1 MRKAENQNK
10 EFKQAWNDNCLKTI
24 CAFANTGGGK
34 LYIGIDDEGKPVG
47 VKDAA
52 RYLDDIPN
60 KTKDILG
67 ITPDVSIKKKAGKD
81 IIEVSVSPS
90 SAPISYHG
98 RFFTRSGS
106 SSIEIKGHELVDL
119 LMQKSGRSWDGFIE
133 EGATLKDI
141 DTAAIN
147 KFRKLAAKKIP
158 QIAAE
163 KNIQAILQKLNLLE
177 KGKLRRAA
185 VLLFGK
191 NPKKFHITAYIKIGK
206 FISATDLISTDD
218 IEGNLF
224 DQVDKA
230 IEMLRVKYL
239 LSNITYEGIYRKDN
253 MEYPEEA
260 LREAIINA
268 VIHRNYMGAHTQLR
282 IDPDSLN
289 LWNEGTLPPDIK
301 VDDLKKWHLSRPRNE
316 LLADVFFKAG
326 MIEAWGRGTIK
337 IVDEC
342 KKAGLPE
349 PDFREEFGG
358 LSVRFRK
365 ADKAQEAQVDDKP
378 RQIGKHTLKQ
388 PESRPELQP
397 ESESLAIRIIRLLSH
412 ASLSKAELSAHLG
425 HKEISGQLNKI
436 IRELLQNETVEYTI
450 PDKPQSRLQKY
461 RLTDKGRQLVAGIRS
476 DKK

>member
-1 MRKAENQNK
+1 MRKGENQNK
-10 EFKQAWNDNCLKTI
+10 EYKQAWNDNCLKTI

-34 LYIGIDDEGKPVG
+34 LFIGIDDEGNPMG

-67 ITPDVSIKKKAGKD
+67 ITPDVTVKKKAGKD
-81 IIEVSVSPS
+81 IIEVTVAPS

-98 RFFTRSGS
+98 RFYTRSGS
-106 SSIEIKGHELVDL
+106 SSVEIKGHALVDL
-119 LMQKSGRSWDGFIE
+119 LMRKSGRSWDGFIE

-141 DTAAIN
+141 DTSAIN

-163 KNIQAILQKLNLLE
+163 KNVQAILQKLNLLE

-191 NPKKFHITAYIKIGK
+191 NPKKFYITAYIKIGK
-206 FISATDLISTDD
+206 FVSATDLISTDD

-282 IDPDSLN
+282 IDPESLN
-289 LWNEGTLPPDIK
+289 LWNEGGLPPGIA
-301 VDDLKKWHLSRPRNE
+301 VADLKKWHLSRPRNE

-326 MIEAWGRGTIK
+326 MIEAWGRGTVK

-349 PDFREEFGG
+349 PEFREEFGG
-358 LSVRFRK
+358 LSVHFRK
-365 ADKAQEAQVDDKP
+365 ADKAQEAQVEAQEAQVELLNWQREVMKYCFDDEKTGNE
-378 RQIGKHTLKQ
+378 IMKIAGYS
-388 PESRPELQP
+388 SRTGNFKKGLQ
-397 ESESLAIRIIRLLSH
+397 RLLDYQ
-412 ASLSKAELSAHLG
+412 LLEL
-425 HKEISGQLNKI
+425 
-436 IRELLQNETVEYTI
+436 TI

-461 RLTDKGRQLVAGIRS
+461 RLTDKGRRLIAGMRG
-476 DKK
+476 DKRK

>member
-1 MRKAENQNK
+1 MRKGENQNK
-10 EFKQAWNDNCLKTI
+10 EYKQAWNDNCLKTI

-34 LYIGIDDEGKPVG
+34 LFIGIDDEGNPMG

-67 ITPDVSIKKKAGKD
+67 ITPDVTVKKKAGKD
-81 IIEVSVSPS
+81 IIEVTVAPS

-98 RFFTRSGS
+98 RFYTRSGS
-106 SSIEIKGHELVDL
+106 SSVEIKGHALVDL
-119 LMQKSGRSWDGFIE
+119 LMRKSGRSWDGFIE

-141 DTAAIN
+141 DTSAIN

-163 KNIQAILQKLNLLE
+163 KNVQAILQKLNLLE

-191 NPKKFHITAYIKIGK
+191 NPKKFYITAYIKIGK
-206 FISATDLISTDD
+206 FVSATDLISTDD

-289 LWNEGTLPPDIK
+289 LWNEGGLPPGIA
-301 VDDLKKWHLSRPRNE
+301 VADLKKWHLSRPRNE

-326 MIEAWGRGTIK
+326 MIEAWGRGTVK

-349 PDFREEFGG
+349 PEFREEFGG
-358 LSVRFRK
+358 LSVHFRK
-365 ADKAQEAQVDDKP
+365 AGKAQEAQVEAQEAQVELLNWQREVMKYCFDDEKTGNE
-378 RQIGKHTLKQ
+378 IMKIAGYS
-388 PESRPELQP
+388 SRTGNFKKGLQ
-397 ESESLAIRIIRLLSH
+397 RLLDYQ
-412 ASLSKAELSAHLG
+412 LLEL
-425 HKEISGQLNKI
+425 
-436 IRELLQNETVEYTI
+436 TI

-461 RLTDKGRQLVAGIRS
+461 RLTDKGRRLIAGMRG
-476 DKK
+476 DKRK

>member
-1 MRKAENQNK
+1 MRKVENQNK

-67 ITPDVSIKKKAGKD
+67 ITPDVTIKKKSGKD
-81 IIEVSVSPS
+81 IIEVSVAPS

-106 SSIEIKGHELVDL
+106 SSIEIKGHELVEL

-141 DTAAIN
+141 DPAAIN
-147 KFRKLAAKKIP
+147 KFRKLAVKKIP
-158 QIAAE
+158 QIASE
-163 KNIQAILQKLNLLE
+163 KSAQAILQKLNLLE
-177 KGKLRRAA
+177 NGKLRRAA
-185 VLLFGK
+185 ILLFGK
-191 NPKKFHITAYIKIGK
+191 NPKKFHISAYIKIGK
-206 FISATDLISTDD
+206 FVSTTDLISTDD

-282 IDPDSLN
+282 IDSESLN
-289 LWNEGTLPPDIK
+289 LWNEGGLPTGIN
-301 VDDLKKWHLSRPRNE
+301 VSDLKTWHLSRPRNE

-326 MIEAWGRGTIK
+326 MIEAWGRGTVK

-349 PDFREEFGG
+349 PEFREEFGG
-358 LSVRFRK
+358 LSVHFIK
-365 ADKAQEAQVDDKP
+365 ADKSQEKVQVTAQEAQVGA
-378 RQIGKHTLKQ
+378 R
-388 PESRPELQP
+388 
-397 ESESLAIRIIRLLSH
+397 
-412 ASLSKAELSAHLG
+412 SKAQSGAQSQAQSERILFILSRSAA
-425 HKEISGQLNKI
+425 SA
-436 IRELLQNETVEYTI
+436 RELLSELGLKSKTGYLKRDIKGLMEENLIEYTI

-461 RLTDKGRQLVAGIRS
+461 RLTDEGRRFLAGMRG
-476 DKK
+476 DKKK

>member
-1 MRKAENQNK
+1 MRKVENQNK
-10 EFKQAWNDNCLKTI
+10 EFKQTWNDNCLKTI

-52 RYLDDIPN
+52 RFLDDIPN

-67 ITPDVSIKKKAGKD
+67 ITPDVSINKKTGKD

-141 DTAAIN
+141 DTSAIN

-163 KNIQAILQKLNLLE
+163 KNVQAILQKLNLLE

-191 NPKKFHITAYIKIGK
+191 NPKKFHVTAYIKIGK

-218 IEGNLF
+218 VEGNLF

-230 IEMLRVKYL
+230 IEMLRIKYL

-289 LWNEGTLPPDIK
+289 LWNEGGLPPGIA
-301 VDDLKKWHLSRPRNE
+301 VEDLKKWHLSRPRNE

-349 PDFREEFGG
+349 PDFKEEFGG

-365 ADKAQEAQVDDKP
+365 APVGEKVSENGEKVGRKWGENFSQSETRILDAIAADPHVTINGLSEK
-378 RQIGKHTLKQ
+378 IGIGTTAVENNLKKLK
-388 PESRPELQP
+388 SKG
-397 ESESLAIRIIRLLSH
+397 AILRVGP
-412 ASLSKAELSAHLG
+412 A
-425 HKEISGQLNKI
+425 
-436 IRELLQNETVEYTI
+436 
-450 PDKPQSRLQKY
+450 
-461 RLTDKGRQLVAGIRS
+461 KGGYW
-476 DKK
+476 KTENTG

>member
-1 MRKAENQNK
+1 MRKVENQNK

-52 RYLDDIPN
+52 KYLDDIPN

-67 ITPDVSIKKKAGKD
+67 ITPDVTIKKKAGKD

-141 DTAAIN
+141 DTSAIN

-163 KNIQAILQKLNLLE
+163 KNVQAILQKLNLLE

-191 NPKKFHITAYIKIGK
+191 NPKKFYITAYIKIGK
-206 FISATDLISTDD
+206 FVSATDLISTDD
-218 IEGNLF
+218 VEGNLF

-239 LSNITYEGIYRKDN
+239 LSSITYEGIYRKDN

-289 LWNEGTLPPDIK
+289 LWNEGGLPPGIE
-301 VDDLKKWHLSRPRNE
+301 VTDLKKWHLSRPRNE

-326 MIEAWGRGTIK
+326 MIEAWGRGTVK

-349 PDFREEFGG
+349 PEFKEEFGG
-358 LSVRFRK
+358 LSVHFRK
-365 ADKAQEAQVDDKP
+365 ADKAQEAQVEAQEAQVDLLKWQREVLISCFYDEKT
-378 RQIGKHTLKQ
+378 GK
-388 PESRPELQP
+388 EIMEVAGYGSRTGNFKKGLQ
-397 ESESLAIRIIRLLSH
+397 RLLDYH
-412 ASLSKAELSAHLG
+412 LLEL
-425 HKEISGQLNKI
+425 
-436 IRELLQNETVEYTI
+436 TI

-461 RLTDKGRQLVAGIRS
+461 RLTDKGRQLVAAIRG
-476 DKK
+476 DKKNLNNKGS

>member
-1 MRKAENQNK
+1 MRKDENQNK
-10 EFKQAWNDNCLKTI
+10 EYKQAWNDNCLKTI
-24 CAFANTGGGK
+24 CAFANTGDGK
-34 LYIGIDDEGKPVG
+34 LFIGIDDEGNPMG

-67 ITPDVSIKKKAGKD
+67 ITPDVTVKKKAGKD
-81 IIEVSVSPS
+81 IIEVTVAPS

-98 RFFTRSGS
+98 RFYTRSGS
-106 SSIEIKGHELVDL
+106 SSVEIKGHALVDL
-119 LMQKSGRSWDGFIE
+119 LMRKSGRSWDGFIE

-141 DTAAIN
+141 DTSAIN

-163 KNIQAILQKLNLLE
+163 KNVQAILQKLNLLE

-191 NPKKFHITAYIKIGK
+191 NPKKFYITAYIKIGK
-206 FISATDLISTDD
+206 FVSATDLISTDD

-289 LWNEGTLPPDIK
+289 LWNEGGLPPGIA
-301 VDDLKKWHLSRPRNE
+301 VADLKKWHLSRPRNE

-326 MIEAWGRGTIK
+326 MIEAWGRGTVK

-349 PDFREEFGG
+349 PEFREEFGG
-358 LSVRFRK
+358 LSVHFRK
-365 ADKAQEAQVDDKP
+365 ADKAQEAQVEAQEAQVELLNWQREVMKYCFDDEKTGNE
-378 RQIGKHTLKQ
+378 IMKIAGYS
-388 PESRPELQP
+388 SRTGNFKKGLQ
-397 ESESLAIRIIRLLSH
+397 RLLDYQ
-412 ASLSKAELSAHLG
+412 LLEL
-425 HKEISGQLNKI
+425 
-436 IRELLQNETVEYTI
+436 TI

-461 RLTDKGRQLVAGIRS
+461 RLTDKGRRLIAGMRG
-476 DKK
+476 DKRK

>member
-1 MRKAENQNK
+1 MRKGENQNK
-10 EFKQAWNDNCLKTI
+10 EYKQAWNDNCLKTI

-34 LYIGIDDEGKPVG
+34 LFIGIDDEGNPMG

-67 ITPDVSIKKKAGKD
+67 ITPDVTVKKKAGKD
-81 IIEVSVSPS
+81 IIEVTVAPS

-98 RFFTRSGS
+98 RFYTRSGS
-106 SSIEIKGHELVDL
+106 SSVEIKGHALVDL
-119 LMQKSGRSWDGFIE
+119 LMRKSGRSWDGFIE

-141 DTAAIN
+141 DTSAIN

-163 KNIQAILQKLNLLE
+163 KNVQAILQKLNLLE

-191 NPKKFHITAYIKIGK
+191 NPKKFYITAYIKIGK
-206 FISATDLISTDD
+206 FVSATDLISTDD

-289 LWNEGTLPPDIK
+289 LWNEGGLPPGIA
-301 VDDLKKWHLSRPRNE
+301 VADLKKWHLSRPRNE

-326 MIEAWGRGTIK
+326 MIEAWGRGTVK

-349 PDFREEFGG
+349 PEFREEFGG
-358 LSVRFRK
+358 LSVHFRK
-365 ADKAQEAQVDDKP
+365 ADKAQEAQVEAQEAQVELLNWQREVMKYCFDDEKTGNE
-378 RQIGKHTLKQ
+378 IMKIAGYS
-388 PESRPELQP
+388 SRTGNFKKGLQ
-397 ESESLAIRIIRLLSH
+397 RLLDYQ
-412 ASLSKAELSAHLG
+412 LLEL
-425 HKEISGQLNKI
+425 
-436 IRELLQNETVEYTI
+436 TI

-461 RLTDKGRQLVAGIRS
+461 RLTDKGRRLIAGMRG
-476 DKK
+476 DKRK

>member
-1 MRKAENQNK
+1 MRKVENQNK
-10 EFKQAWNDNCLKTI
+10 EFKQSWNDNCLKTI
-24 CAFANTGGGK
+24 CAFANTGGGN

-52 RYLDDIPN
+52 KYLDDIPN

-106 SSIEIKGHELVDL
+106 SSIEIRGHELVDL

-141 DTAAIN
+141 DTSAIN

-163 KNIQAILQKLNLLE
+163 KNVQAILQKLNLLE

-191 NPKKFHITAYIKIGK
+191 NPKKFYITAYIKIGK

-218 IEGNLF
+218 VEGNLF

-239 LSNITYEGIYRKDN
+239 LSSITYEGIYRKDN

-289 LWNEGTLPPDIK
+289 LWNEGGLPPGIG
-301 VDDLKKWHLSRPRNE
+301 VADLKKWHLSRPRNE

-326 MIEAWGRGTIK
+326 MIEAWGRGTVK

-349 PDFREEFGG
+349 PEFREEFGG
-358 LSVRFRK
+358 LSVHFIK
-365 ADKAQEAQVDDKP
+365 EDESKEKVQVVAQESQVGAQSQAQSGAQSQAQSE
-378 RQIGKHTLKQ
+378 RILFIL
-388 PESRPELQP
+388 SR
-397 ESESLAIRIIRLLSH
+397 SEASASELLSEIG
-412 ASLSKAELSAHLG
+412 LKSKTGYLKRDIKRLMDENL
-425 HKEISGQLNKI
+425 I
-436 IRELLQNETVEYTI
+436 EYTI
-450 PDKPQSRLQKY
+450 PDKPISRLQKY
-461 RLTDKGRQLVAGIRS
+461 RLTGKGRRLVAGMRGY
-476 DKK
+476 KRK

>member
-1 MRKAENQNK
+1 
-10 EFKQAWNDNCLKTI
+10 LKTI

-34 LYIGIDDEGKPVG
+34 LFIGIDDEGNPMG

-67 ITPDVSIKKKAGKD
+67 ITPDVTVKKKAGKD
-81 IIEVSVSPS
+81 IIEVTVAPS

-98 RFFTRSGS
+98 RFYTRSGS
-106 SSIEIKGHELVDL
+106 SSVEIKGHALVDL
-119 LMQKSGRSWDGFIE
+119 LMRKSGRSWDGFIE

-141 DTAAIN
+141 DTSAIN

-163 KNIQAILQKLNLLE
+163 KNVQAILQKLNLLE

-191 NPKKFHITAYIKIGK
+191 NPKKFYITAYIKIGK
-206 FISATDLISTDD
+206 FVSATDLISTDD

-289 LWNEGTLPPDIK
+289 LWNEGGLPPGIA
-301 VDDLKKWHLSRPRNE
+301 VADLKKWHLSRPRNE

-326 MIEAWGRGTIK
+326 MIEAWGRGTVK

-349 PDFREEFGG
+349 PEFREEFGG
-358 LSVRFRK
+358 LSVHFRK
-365 ADKAQEAQVDDKP
+365 ADKAQEAQVEAQEAQVELLNWQREVMKYCFDDEKTGNE
-378 RQIGKHTLKQ
+378 IMKIAGYS
-388 PESRPELQP
+388 SRTGNFKKGLQ
-397 ESESLAIRIIRLLSH
+397 RLLDYQ
-412 ASLSKAELSAHLG
+412 LLEL
-425 HKEISGQLNKI
+425 
-436 IRELLQNETVEYTI
+436 TI

-461 RLTDKGRQLVAGIRS
+461 RLTDKGRRLIAGMRG
-476 DKK
+476 DKRK

>member
-1 MRKAENQNK
+1 MRKGENQNK
-10 EFKQAWNDNCLKTI
+10 EYKQAWNDNCLKTI

-34 LYIGIDDEGKPVG
+34 LFIGIDDEGNPMG

-67 ITPDVSIKKKAGKD
+67 ITPDVTVKKKAGKD
-81 IIEVSVSPS
+81 IIEVTVAPS

-98 RFFTRSGS
+98 RFYTRSGS
-106 SSIEIKGHELVDL
+106 SSVEIKGHALVDL
-119 LMQKSGRSWDGFIE
+119 LMRKSGRSGDGFIE

-141 DTAAIN
+141 DTSAIN

-163 KNIQAILQKLNLLE
+163 KNVQAILQKLNLLE

-191 NPKKFHITAYIKIGK
+191 NPKKFYITAYIKIGK
-206 FISATDLISTDD
+206 FVSATDLISTDD

-289 LWNEGTLPPDIK
+289 LWNEGGLPPGIA
-301 VDDLKKWHLSRPRNE
+301 VADLKKWHLSRPRNE

-326 MIEAWGRGTIK
+326 MIEAWGRGTVK

-349 PDFREEFGG
+349 PEFREEFGG
-358 LSVRFRK
+358 LSVHFRK
-365 ADKAQEAQVDDKP
+365 ADKAQEAQVEAQEAQVELLNWQREVMKYCFDDEKTGNE
-378 RQIGKHTLKQ
+378 IMKIAGYS
-388 PESRPELQP
+388 SRTGNFKKGLQ
-397 ESESLAIRIIRLLSH
+397 RLLDYQ
-412 ASLSKAELSAHLG
+412 LLEL
-425 HKEISGQLNKI
+425 
-436 IRELLQNETVEYTI
+436 TI

-461 RLTDKGRQLVAGIRS
+461 RLTDKGRRLIAGMRG
-476 DKK
+476 DKRK

>member
-1 MRKAENQNK
+1 MRKVENQNK
-10 EFKQAWNDNCLKTI
+10 EFKQVWNDNCLKTI

-67 ITPDVSIKKKAGKD
+67 ITPDVTIKKKAGKD
-81 IIEVSVSPS
+81 IIEISVAPS

-98 RFFTRSGS
+98 RFYTRSGS
-106 SSIEIKGHELVDL
+106 SSIEIKGHELVEL

-133 EGATLKDI
+133 DGATLKDI
-141 DTAAIN
+141 DPAAIN

-158 QIAAE
+158 QIAGE
-163 KNIQAILQKLNLLE
+163 KSVQAILQKLNLLE

-185 VLLFGK
+185 ILLFGK

-206 FISATDLISTDD
+206 FVSATDLISTDD

-224 DQVDKA
+224 DQVDKT

-282 IDPDSLN
+282 IDPESLN
-289 LWNEGTLPPDIK
+289 LWNEGGLPPGIG
-301 VDDLKKWHLSRPRNE
+301 VADLKIWHLSRPRNE

-326 MIEAWGRGTIK
+326 MIEAWGRGTVK

-349 PDFREEFGG
+349 PEFREEFGG
-358 LSVRFRK
+358 LSVHFRK
-365 ADKAQEAQVDDKP
+365 ADKAQVEAQEAQVEAQVDLLQWQKDVLRSCSYDEKTG
-378 RQIGKHTLKQ
+378 REIMKNAGYT
-388 PESRPELQP
+388 SRTGNFKKGLQ
-397 ESESLAIRIIRLLSH
+397 RLLDYQ
-412 ASLSKAELSAHLG
+412 LLEL
-425 HKEISGQLNKI
+425 
-436 IRELLQNETVEYTI
+436 TI
-450 PDKPQSRLQKY
+450 PDKPNSRLQKY
-461 RLTDKGRQLVAGIRS
+461 RLTDKGRRLVAGMRG
-476 DKK
+476 DKSK

>member
-1 MRKAENQNK
+1 MRKVENQNK
-10 EFKQAWNDNCLKTI
+10 EYKQAWNENCLKTI
-24 CAFANTGGGK
+24 CAFANTAGGK
-34 LYIGIDDEGKPVG
+34 LYIGIDDAGKPVG

-67 ITPDVSIKKKAGKD
+67 ITPDVTLKKKAGKD
-81 IIEVSVSPS
+81 IIEISVAPS

-98 RFFTRSGS
+98 RFYTRSGS
-106 SSIEIKGHELVDL
+106 SSVEIKGHELVEL

-141 DTAAIN
+141 DPSAIN
-147 KFRKLAAKKIP
+147 KFRKLAVKKIP
-158 QIAAE
+158 QIAGE
-163 KNIQAILQKLNLLE
+163 KSIQAILQKLNLLE
-177 KGKLRRAA
+177 SGKIRRAA
-185 VLLFGK
+185 LLLFGK

-206 FISATDLISTDD
+206 FVSATDLISTDD

-253 MEYPEEA
+253 MEYPEDA

-282 IDPDSLN
+282 IDPESLN
-289 LWNEGTLPPDIK
+289 LWNEGGLPPGIG

-316 LLADVFFKAG
+316 FLADVFFKAG
-326 MIEAWGRGTIK
+326 MIEAWGRGTVK

-349 PDFREEFGG
+349 PQFREEFGG
-358 LSVRFRK
+358 LSVFFRK
-365 ADKAQEAQVDDKP
+365 GKSEKRVGEQLGDGLGDRLGETEKKILALIAGDKAISIPAMAEKLGISTTAVENNLKKLKSKGAIA
-378 RQIGKHTLKQ
+378 RIG
-388 PESRPELQP
+388 SARGGVW
-397 ESESLAIRIIRLLSH
+397 RIN
-412 ASLSKAELSAHLG
+412 G
-425 HKEISGQLNKI
+425 
-436 IRELLQNETVEYTI
+436 
-450 PDKPQSRLQKY
+450 
-461 RLTDKGRQLVAGIRS
+461 
-476 DKK
+476 

>member
-1 MRKAENQNK
+1 MRKGENQNK
-10 EFKQAWNDNCLKTI
+10 EYKQAWNDNCLKTI

-67 ITPDVSIKKKAGKD
+67 ITPDVTVKKKAGKD
-81 IIEVSVSPS
+81 IIEVTVAPS

-98 RFFTRSGS
+98 RFYTRSGS
-106 SSIEIKGHELVDL
+106 SSVEIKGHALVDL
-119 LMQKSGRSWDGFIE
+119 LMRKSGRSWDGFIE

-141 DTAAIN
+141 DTSAIN

-163 KNIQAILQKLNLLE
+163 KNVQAILQKLNLLE

-191 NPKKFHITAYIKIGK
+191 NPKKFYITAYIKIGK
-206 FISATDLISTDD
+206 FVSATDLISTDD

-282 IDPDSLN
+282 IDPESLN
-289 LWNEGTLPPDIK
+289 LWNEGGLPPDIG
-301 VDDLKKWHLSRPRNE
+301 VADLKKWHLSRPRNE

-326 MIEAWGRGTIK
+326 MIEAWGRGTVK

-349 PDFREEFGG
+349 PEFREEFGG
-358 LSVRFRK
+358 LSVHFRK
-365 ADKAQEAQVDDKP
+365 ADKAQEAQVEAQEAQVELLNWQREVMKYCFDDEKTGNE
-378 RQIGKHTLKQ
+378 IMKIAGYS
-388 PESRPELQP
+388 SRTGNFKKGLQ
-397 ESESLAIRIIRLLSH
+397 RLLDYQ
-412 ASLSKAELSAHLG
+412 LLEL
-425 HKEISGQLNKI
+425 
-436 IRELLQNETVEYTI
+436 TI

-461 RLTDKGRQLVAGIRS
+461 RLTDKGRRLIAGMRG
-476 DKK
+476 DKRK